1 MPSTTYRRTERASL
15 VPFSMAIWFAVLMAS
30 STVIAQVAAPLTP
43 PVATGST
50 DVPYPPNATGDAVVL
65 IELVVETDGT
75 VSSAQ
80 VIEGAEPFAEQA
92 RSAVLTWRFVPAR
105 RGDTPVAA
113 RIRARVEFHQDK
125 AQDASAPDGAPV
137 PGTAAVAGTPAPG
150 AAAPS
155 PPPAGPMSTQAAS
168 QSATTKAPAQTMP
181 VPETPLDV
189 TVRGTRHEIGQTTL
203 SAADVREMP
212 GAFGDPFRAIEA
224 LPGVIPI
231 VSGLPYFYIR
241 GAPPNDTGYFIDGV
255 RVPFLF
261 HVGIG
266 EGVIHPAL
274 VDRVDL
280 YPGAPPAA
288 YGGYAGAIV
297 AGETRDP
304 ASKPHG
310 EANLRLFDAGAL
322 VETPFEDGRGSALVA
337 GRYGYPGAI
346 LALITPSVKLSYWDY
361 QSRLTWRLTGSD
373 SLSVFAFGSHDYL
386 GTVPQTNGGGGPSS
400 GGPQTA
406 PSNQVVEQLGSDF
419 HRVDL
424 RYDHVLEGGHLRV
437 AATLGYD
444 SQGGGGESDGVPPA
458 SITDLSTAVRLEV
471 DKRITAAFRI
481 RGGADARFDRYSFEQ
496 SAAVQAPSGAIT
508 PPIPSSADPPPT
520 NVTAGAHVD
529 VVWRVAPRVE
539 IVPGVRVDV
548 FESTRPSAPSGDQR
562 RTTAPALD
570 PRLAAR
576 ITVAPTVALLT
587 TLGISHQYP
596 ALRVGPLPGLI
607 LSVPGFPFGDTE
619 LQRAV
624 QASQGVEVSLPADI
638 VLTATGFLSLWS
650 GLTDLTAN
658 CIQIMP
664 PTTPA
669 QSDPNAPPPTVPYTC
684 PDEQPVT
691 GHAYGLEVLVRRP
704 LSKRLTGWLSYT
716 LSRSVREAHFVT
728 LTGGDAAATV
738 LSDFD
743 RTHILNAILAY
754 DLGRRWRA
762 GARFVYYTGAPYSD
776 LSGNVPVPPY
786 NDHRGSPFFRMDVRL
801 EKRWSLG
808 KDRSIAFVLEGL
820 NVTLS
825 REETTLGMSCY
836 GTMTP
841 QGGTTQC
848 MPSHFGPLTIPSVG
862 VEAVF

>member
-1 MPSTTYRRTERASL
+1 MPSTAHRRSI
-15 VPFSMAIWFAVLMAS
+15 AIWFAVLVAS
-30 STVIAQVAAPLTP
+30 STALAQVAAALTP

-50 DVPYPPNATGDAVVL
+50 DVPYPSNASGDAVVL
-65 IELVVETDGT
+65 IELVVEIDGT
-75 VSSAQ
+75 VSSTE
-80 VIEGAEPFAEQA
+80 VIEGAEPFAAQA
-92 RSAVLTWRFVPAR
+92 RRAVLAWRFVPAR

-113 RIRARVEFHQDK
+113 RIRARVEFHHDK
-125 AQDASAPDGAPV
+125 APDGSAPV
-137 PGTAAVAGTPAPG
+137 EPPSGAAAAPG
-150 AAAPS
+150 APAPDATS
-155 PPPAGPMSTQAAS
+155 ALRPPPPAGQMPAPSVSQAPPA
-168 QSATTKAPAQTMP
+168 APAA
-181 VPETPLDV
+181 VPTISEAPLDV

-224 LPGVIPI
+224 LPGVTPL

-310 EANLRLFDAGAL
+310 EANLRIFDAGAL
-322 VETPFEDGRGSALVA
+322 VETPLDDGRGSALIA
-337 GRYGYPGAI
+337 GRYGYPGEI
-346 LALITPSVKLSYWDY
+346 LGLVTSSVKLSYWDY
-361 QSRLTWRLTGSD
+361 QARATWRLTGTD
-373 SLSVFAFGSHDYL
+373 SLGIFAFGSHDYL
-386 GTVPQTNGGGGPSS
+386 GTVPQMNGGGAPS
-400 GGPQTA
+400 GAALPTA
-406 PSNQVVEQLGSDF
+406 PSNRVVEQLASDF

-424 RYDHVLEGGHLRV
+424 RYDRGPAGGHLR
-437 AATLGYD
+437 AAVTLGYD
-444 SQGGGGESDGVPPA
+444 SQGGAGESDGAPPVT
-458 SITDLSTAVRLEV
+458 ITDLSTAVRLEI
-471 DKRITAAFRI
+471 DKRISSAVRF
-481 RGGADARFDRYSFEQ
+481 RGGADARFDKYSFDQ
-496 SAAVQAPSGAIT
+496 AAGMPDQSGAIQ
-508 PPIPSSADPPPT
+508 PPVPSSADPPPT
-520 NVTAGAHVD
+520 NVTGGAHVD

-539 IVPGVRVDV
+539 IVPGARFDI
-548 FESTRPSAPSGDQR
+548 FESTRPSGPPGVQH
-562 RTTAPALD
+562 RTIAPAFD
-570 PRLAAR
+570 PRLSAR
-576 ITVAPTVALLT
+576 MSVTPTVAFLST
-587 TLGISHQYP
+587 VGISHQYP
-596 ALRVGPLPGLI
+596 SLRVGPIPGLL
-607 LSVPGFPFGDTE
+607 LSVPGFPFSDTE

-650 GLTDLTAN
+650 GLTDLSAN

-664 PTTPA
+664 PTTPP
-669 QSDPNAPPPTVPYTC
+669 QTDPNAPPPTVPYTC
-684 PDEQPVT
+684 PDEQPVA
-691 GHAYGLEVLVRRP
+691 GHAYGLELLVRRP

-716 LSRSVREAHFVT
+716 LSRSMRAAHFVT
-728 LTGGDAAATV
+728 LTGGEAVATV
-738 LSDFD
+738 PSEFD

-762 GARFVYYTGAPYSD
+762 GARFIYYTGAPYSD

-786 NDHRGSPFFRMDVRL
+786 NDHRGPPFFRMDVRL

-808 KDRSIAFVLEGL
+808 KNRSLAFVLEGL

-825 REETTLGMSCY
+825 REVTTLGMKCD

-841 QGGTTQC
+841 AGGTTQC
-848 MPSHFGPLTIPSVG
+848 APSHFGPLTIPSVG

>member
-1 MPSTTYRRTERASL
+1 MPSTAHRRSEQGSL
-15 VPFSMAIWFAVLMAS
+15 APLSTAIWFAVLIAS
-30 STVIAQVAAPLTP
+30 STAIAQVATPLTR

-65 IELVVETDGT
+65 VELVVETDGT
-75 VSSAQ
+75 VSSAE
-80 VIEGAEPFAEQA
+80 VVEGVEPFAEQA
-92 RSAVLTWRFVPAR
+92 RSAVMIWRFIPAR
-105 RGDTPVAA
+105 RGEAAVAA
-113 RIRARVEFHQDK
+113 RIRARVEFHQENRL
-125 AQDASAPDGAPV
+125 AGSAPVEPAS
-137 PGTAAVAGTPAPG
+137 GTAAAPG
-150 AAAPS
+150 APARAPTPAVGVPPPAGQMPTRSASQS
-155 PPPAGPMSTQAAS
+155 PPPAPV
-168 QSATTKAPAQTMP
+168 SAPK
-181 VPETPLDV
+181 VPEAPLDV

-203 SAADVREMP
+203 STADIREMP

-224 LPGVIPI
+224 LPGVIPL

-322 VETPFEDGRGSALVA
+322 VETPLDDGRGSALVA
-337 GRYGYPGAI
+337 GRYGYPGPI
-346 LALITPSVKLSYWDY
+346 LGLFTQSVKLSYWDY
-361 QSRLTWRLTGSD
+361 QARVTWRLTGSD
-373 SLSVFAFGSHDYL
+373 SIGIFAFGSHDYL
-386 GTVPQTNGGGGPSS
+386 GTVPQRNGGGGPS
-400 GGPQTA
+400 GAPQTA
-406 PSNQVVEQLGSDF
+406 QSNQVVEQLGSDF

-424 RYDHVLEGGHLRV
+424 RYDRLLEGGHLRL

-444 SQGGGGESDGVPPA
+444 SQGGGGESDGAPPA
-458 SITDLSTAVRLEV
+458 TIADLSTGLRLKI
-471 DKRITAAFRI
+471 DKRISGTVRF
-481 RGGADARFDRYSFEQ
+481 RGGADARFDRYTFEQ
-496 SAAVQAPSGAIT
+496 GGAVPDQGGAIT
-508 PPIPSSADPPPT
+508 PPVPSTADPPPT
-520 NVTAGAHVD
+520 NLTAGAHVD

-539 IVPGVRVDV
+539 IVPGARFDV
-548 FESTRPSAPSGDQR
+548 FESTRPSGPPGVQR
-562 RTTAPALD
+562 RTMSPAVD
-570 PRLAAR
+570 PRLSAR
-576 ITVAPTVALLT
+576 ISVTPIVALLST
-587 TLGISHQYP
+587 VGISHQYP
-596 ALRVGPLPGLI
+596 SLRVGPLPGLL
-607 LSVPGFPFGDTE
+607 LSVPGFPFGDTQ

-624 QASQGVEVSLPADI
+624 QASLGVEVSLPADI

-669 QSDPNAPPPTVPYTC
+669 QSDPNAPPPIVPYTC
-684 PDEQPVT
+684 PDEQPVN

-716 LSRSVREAHFVT
+716 LSRSERETHFVT

-738 LSDFD
+738 PSEFD

-762 GARFVYYTGAPYSD
+762 GTRFVYYTGAPYSD

-786 NDHRGSPFFRMDVRL
+786 NNHRGPPFFRMDVRL

-808 KDRSIAFVLEGL
+808 KDRSLAFVLEGL

-825 REETTLGMSCY
+825 REVTTLGMSCE

-848 MPSHFGPLTIPSVG
+848 RPSHFGPLTIPSVG